1 MNIILVGGTGVGKT
15 TLIDSLRKK
24 YGEVEVINRRLLVDK
39 HVIPAYGNYLSAKDR
54 PFDPMDRTQ
63 RFDSTQWYIAQGNPG
78 LGKLVE
84 LELDEAESEVVIV
97 DSLRGVD
104 EVRYAMDHIEG
115 MFVVLDASEEIR
127 IKRMVGREDSFDQ
140 LQGSD
145 LERHKKA
152 RRTIEKEK
160 RSYDLKAAYALLK
173 DLPNALYI
181 DTEQESMNAA
191 KVAETVIK
199 WLEGEK

>member
-24 YGEVEVINRRLLVDK
+24 YRGVEVINRRLLVDK
-39 HVIPAYGNYLSAKDR
+39 HVIPAYGNYHSAKDQ
-54 PFDPMDRTQ
+54 PFDPTDRTQ

-84 LELDEAESEVVIV
+84 LELDKAQHEVVIV

-104 EVRYAMDHIEG
+104 EVRYAIDHIEG
-115 MFVVLDASEEIR
+115 MFVVLDASEETRMRR
-127 IKRMVGREDSFDQ
+127 IVGREDPFDQ
-140 LQGSD
+140 LKGSD
-145 LERHKKA
+145 LERYEKA
-152 RRTIEKEK
+152 KGTIEKER
-160 RSYDLKAAYALLK
+160 RSYDLKASYSLLQG
-173 DLPNALYI
+173 LPNALYI
-181 DTEQESMNAA
+181 NTEQESMDAA

-199 WLEGEK
+199 WLEEEK